1 MASEGMLA
9 AVDQQG
15 PGTGSALTIRQVAA
29 DLQVSRKIVYQLIE
43 SGQLDA
49 FRPGR
54 RHYRVLKEALQDYKN
69 RCRSAGNTIAS
80 VGARG

>member
-1 MASEGMLA
+1 
-9 AVDQQG
+9 
-15 PGTGSALTIRQVAA
+15 
-29 DLQVSRKIVYQLIE
+29 LQVSRKIVYQLID

-69 RCRSAGNTIAS
+69 RCRSGGN
-80 VGARG
+80 VGTGAEAQG